1 MDPRSVCIK
10 YEDLNILILDNL
22 NSAAIIWR
30 YKISHDE
37 IMTHICVDK
46 QYCQLFVLS
55 IGKICHYKADINSI
69 FFLVCVKVV
78 HSPHYNV
85 TSYMCAVSLKYCL
98 FSRIQTHK
106 V

>member
-46 QYCQLFVLS
+46 QYC
-55 IGKICHYKADINSI
+55 
-69 FFLVCVKVV
+69 
-78 HSPHYNV
+78 
-85 TSYMCAVSLKYCL
+85 
-98 FSRIQTHK
+98 
-106 V
+106 